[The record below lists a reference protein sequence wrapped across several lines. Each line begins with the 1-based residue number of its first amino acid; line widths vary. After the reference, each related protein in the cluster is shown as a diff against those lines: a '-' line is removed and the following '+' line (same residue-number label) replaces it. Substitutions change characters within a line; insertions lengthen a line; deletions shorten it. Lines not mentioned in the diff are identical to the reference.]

1 MIDTELIIRS
11 LDSDASIS
19 DRQRLAEWL
28 AMDPIHQT
36 EYNKLKAIWDRSG
49 QVLGGPPTELE
60 EAWQR
65 FLDTVNGIRKPVRRR
80 NLIFLKVAASVALV
94 AGLTAMIWWLVPGT
108 GEKPMAAIPTD
119 TCNPY
124 IITAT
129 GEKVILADDQTEIR
143 YDSLTG
149 FAEAIQ
155 DQSAVKK
162 SEPAMLE
169 LVVPRSRRITLVLA
183 DGTKVWLNSE
193 SRLRYPEFFDGP
205 ARTVNLEGEA
215 FFDVTKVAGTSFIV
229 TTREINIEVLGTAF
243 DVAAYADDEQVSA
256 TLVEGSVQIR
266 THDATGTWLLKP
278 SQRAVYDSE
287 SHTVAVA
294 DTDTDL
300 YTSWIRGYLTFES
313 ESLEQVIQKLVR
325 NYGIPML
332 LTDPALK
339 EFKFS
344 GKLDMQETVD
354 QVLNIIRLAAPLDYQ
369 ESNGKIL
376 ILNKTQ

>member
-1 MIDTELIIRS
+1 LIDTELIIRS
-11 LDSDASIS
+11 LDSGASIS

-28 AMDPIHQT
+28 AMDPVHQT
-36 EYNKLKAIWDRSG
+36 EYDKLKAIWDRSAR
-49 QVLGGPPTELE
+49 VLGGPPTELE

-65 FLDTVNGIRKPVRRR
+65 FLDTVNGIRKPARRR
-80 NLIFLKVAASVALV
+80 NLTFLKVAASVALV

-108 GEKPMAAIPTD
+108 GEKPMAAIPSD
-119 TCNPY
+119 TGNPY

-143 YDSLTG
+143 YDSLS
-149 FAEAIQ
+149 AIAKVAQ
-155 DQSAVKK
+155 NQPAVKK
-162 SEPAMLE
+162 QEPAMLE

-215 FFDVTKVAGTSFIV
+215 FFDVTKVEGTSFIV
-229 TTREINIEVLGTAF
+229 TTREINIEVLGTTF
-243 DVAAYADDEQVSA
+243 DVAAYADDDQVSA

-266 THDATGTWLLKP
+266 THDAAGTWLLKP
-278 SQRAVYDSE
+278 SQRAVYDNE
-287 SHTVAVA
+287 SHTVEVA

-300 YTSWIRGYLTFES
+300 YTSWIRGYLKFES

-325 NYGIPML
+325 NYGIPMQV
-332 LTDPALK
+332 TDPALR
-339 EFKFS
+339 EYKFS

-369 ESNGKIL
+369 ESNGTIL
-376 ILNKTQ
+376 ILNKIQ